1 MHKKVAVILSG
12 CGVYDGAEIHES
24 VITLLRLSQRGAE
37 AQCFAP
43 NIAQHHVVNHLTG
56 EEMPESRNVLVES
69 ARIARGEVKDLREA
83 RAEDYDALI
92 VPGGFGAAKNLS
104 DFAINGAQC
113 QVQPDVLALAK
124 AFAEAGKP
132 VGLICIAPAM
142 AAKIYGAGVQCTI
155 GNDADTAD
163 ALKQMGCRA
172 HRRAGGRDRRR
183 QRAQAGDHPGLHA
196 RPVDSRSRF
205 RDQQAGRPGA
215 RTGGPG
221 QGLIGQARGRSRRR
235 PFQIRAATPAC
246 VSKPSNRDA
255 AMSETPSSALPDDV
269 HQLVAD
275 FFQRIP
281 FNRMLGIRVV
291 SLGRERVVLD
301 LPMKDELIGNFV
313 QGILHGGVISS
324 LLDVT
329 GGAMALIGALERHRE
344 LPGHERMARLS
355 KLGTI
360 DLRVDYLRPGRGRT
374 FTAHAVPLRSGNKVA
389 VVRSELHSD
398 DGTLV
403 AVGTGTYLCG

>member
-113 QVQPDVLALAK
+113 QVQPDMLALAK

-163 ALKQMGCRA
+163 ALKQMGA
-172 HRRAGGRDRRR
+172 EHIDA
-183 QRAQAGDHPGLHA
+183 
-196 RPVDSRSRF
+196 PVDEIVEDSARKLVTTRPTCSPSRSPKPLPGSTSWSTGCSNWWTRT
-205 RDQQAGRPGA
+205 RPDRPSTRA
-215 RTGGPG
+215 VAPPPFSNPCRYASVRLET
-221 QGLIGQARGRSRRR
+221 IESRRR
-235 PFQIRAATPAC
+235 DER
-246 VSKPSNRDA
+246 N
-255 AMSETPSSALPDDV
+255 ALP
-269 HQLVAD
+269 
-275 FFQRIP
+275 
-281 FNRMLGIRVV
+281 
-291 SLGRERVVLD
+291 
-301 LPMKDELIGNFV
+301 
-313 QGILHGGVISS
+313 
-324 LLDVT
+324 
-329 GGAMALIGALERHRE
+329 
-344 LPGHERMARLS
+344 
-355 KLGTI
+355 
-360 DLRVDYLRPGRGRT
+360 RP
-374 FTAHAVPLRSGNKVA
+374 A
-389 VVRSELHSD
+389 
-398 DGTLV
+398 
-403 AVGTGTYLCG
+403 